1 MMNYDGVSLN
11 GKHTNYD
18 YGLYVTNTNPVA
30 PPVAKTQHIEVPG
43 RNGNID
49 ITEAL
54 TGYTI
59 YGNREITLQLGGKKI
74 ENAWP
79 SFMSNFINEIHGKQ
93 VKVIFDD
100 NPDYYYIGRATV
112 ESDYTRGNR
121 IATFTVTIDAEPY
134 KYEVLSTIDAWKWDS
149 FSFVNG
155 IIRQYNN
162 IAVSG
167 SREYT
172 VTGSEMP
179 IIPVFVASS
188 NMTVAFEGK
197 TYQLKAGENKLYDI
211 VIQNKQ
217 YQLTFTGNGT
227 VSIIYR
233 AGRL

>member
-1 MMNYDGVSLN
+1 MMSNDGVSLN

-30 PPVAKTQHIEVPG
+30 PPEAKTQHIEVPG

-49 ITEAL
+49 ITETL

-59 YGNREITLQLGGKKI
+59 YGNREITLQLGGKKL

-100 NPDYYYIGRATV
+100 NPDYYYIGRAVV

-121 IATFTVTIDAEPY
+121 IASFTVTIDAEPY
-134 KYEVLSTIDAWKWDS
+134 KYEILNTIEPWKWDP

-162 IAVSG
+162 IVVSG

-179 IIPVFVASS
+179 VIPIFVASAS
-188 NMTVAFEGK
+188 MSVAFEGK

-217 YQLTFTGNGT
+217 YQLMFTGNGM

>member
-1 MMNYDGVSLN
+1 MISNDGVSLN

-30 PPVAKTQHIEVPG
+30 PPEAKTQHIEVPG

-49 ITEAL
+49 ITETL

-59 YGNREITLQLGGKKI
+59 YGNREITLQLGGKKL

-100 NPDYYYIGRATV
+100 NPDYYYIGRAVV

-134 KYEVLSTIDAWKWDS
+134 KYEILSTIEPWKWDL

-162 IAVSG
+162 IVVSG

-179 IIPVFVASS
+179 VIPIFVASAPMS
-188 NMTVAFEGK
+188 VAFEGK

-217 YQLTFTGNGT
+217 YQLTFTGNGM

>member
-1 MMNYDGVSLN
+1 MMSNDGVSLN

-30 PPVAKTQHIEVPG
+30 PPEAKTQHIEVPG

-49 ITEAL
+49 ITETL

-59 YGNREITLQLGGKKI
+59 YGNREITLQLGGKKL

-100 NPDYYYIGRATV
+100 NPDYYYIGRAVV

-121 IATFTVTIDAEPY
+121 IASFTVTIDAEPY
-134 KYEVLSTIDAWKWDS
+134 KYEILNTIEPWKWDL

-162 IAVSG
+162 IVVSG

-179 IIPVFVASS
+179 VIPIFVASAS
-188 NMTVAFEGK
+188 MSVAFEGK

-217 YQLTFTGNGT
+217 YQLMFTGNGM